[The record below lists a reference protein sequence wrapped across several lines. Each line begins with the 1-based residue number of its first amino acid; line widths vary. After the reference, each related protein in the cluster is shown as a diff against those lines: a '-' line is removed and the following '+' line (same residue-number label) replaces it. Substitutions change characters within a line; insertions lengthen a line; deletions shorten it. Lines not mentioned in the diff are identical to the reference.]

1 MDSVTS
7 RDILAENLSRL
18 IEASGLSLR
27 AWAQGKG
34 LDVKLVERLAKNSH
48 AVTLDKLEQVA
59 KSVGLEAWHLLI
71 PNVDPANPPSPPIT
85 AKDREML
92 SRLKKMLNE
101 P

>member
-48 AVTLDKLEQVA
+48 AVTLDKLEDVA
-59 KSVGLEAWHLLI
+59 KAVGLQAWQLLL
-71 PNVDPANPPSPPIT
+71 PDVDPDNPPT
-85 AKDREML
+85 ASLTADDKALLDRL
-92 SRLKKMLNE
+92 RRALNE
-101 P
+101 